1 MKKYPMMKKAMN
13 IKKNKIWFIIRMH
26 RQLLN
31 TNSKTWWPDEGN
43 NEKTK
48 HIRSIKRERKTYR
61 LMIEII

>member
-13 IKKNKIWFIIRMH
+13 IKKNEIWFIIRMH

-31 TNSKTWWPDEGN
+31 TNSKKWWPDEGN
-43 NEKTK
+43 NEKNK